1 MRRRRYE
8 ILLPLTHNDGRPVD
22 PEKFRRTQDELI
34 DQYNGTSLLPGTV
47 RGFWVHE
54 GRRYEDESVQ
64 IRVDAGTTKEG
75 RQFFVRLK
83 ETLKERFEQ
92 IEIYIVSYPIDIL

>member
-1 MRRRRYE
+1 MGKRRYE

-22 PEKFRRTQDELI
+22 PEKCRQTQAELI
-34 DQYNGTSLLPGTV
+34 DRFNGTSLLPGTV

-54 GRRYEDESVQ
+54 GRQYEDESLQ

-83 ETLKERFEQ
+83 GALKERFEQ
-92 IEIYIVSYPIDIL
+92 IDIYIVSYAIDIL